1 MKVKVDKGKLR
12 NIMRQRGIRTMKEL
26 AKRSGVPCNAL
37 WIDINRAGTLTREN
51 LWLISDYL
59 GCPINDFVYPDW
71 DEE

>member
-12 NIMRQRGIRTMKEL
+12 ILMRQRGIRTMKDL
-26 AKRSGVPCNAL
+26 AQKSGVSRNAL
-37 WIDINRAGTLTREN
+37 WNDINRAGTLSREN

-71 DEE
+71 EDE